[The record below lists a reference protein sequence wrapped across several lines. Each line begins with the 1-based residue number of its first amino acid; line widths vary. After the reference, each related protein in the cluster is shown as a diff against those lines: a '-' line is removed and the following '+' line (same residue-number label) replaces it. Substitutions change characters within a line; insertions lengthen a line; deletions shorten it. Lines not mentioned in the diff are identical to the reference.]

1 MEFKS
6 LTNIESSFRR
16 IRLMLAVFVGC
27 CTLVTVFALWNSYRF
42 AEKQREKIYVLDG
55 GKSLMLAL
63 SQDLRLDIAVDLGAL
78 VSMFNTINRIFY
90 LSPEQMAQ
98 LNTEDRIA
106 LFKAMSHVGS
116 MFAGKYVS
124 SAMVLG
130 FVKQVGARW
139 ASGRVARWVPVIGQG
154 TAAALSY
161 GMFTWLGESHIKE
174 CLAIRREAKLLMLTH
189 TKEEA

>member
-1 MEFKS
+1 MSHEADTDGLSQAAK
-6 LTNIESSFRR
+6 LARAEVRR
-16 IRLMLAVFVGC
+16 RAVLSAGA
-27 CTLVTVFALWNSYRF
+27 TLVPLP
-42 AEKQREKIYVLDG
+42 G
-55 GKSLMLAL
+55 
-63 SQDLRLDIAVDLGAL
+63 LDIAVDLGAL

-130 FVKQVGARW
+130 LVKQVGARW
-139 ASGRVARWVPVIGQG
+139 ENGRVARWVPVIGQG